1 MAIDSINREV
11 WLSAD
16 GQTWEPRPAVWPTVG
31 YLLAPPG
38 VAMGRSTIMILGELE
53 EDADG
58 NNWEQVLAV
67 GTIEP

>member
-1 MAIDSINREV
+1 MLRRTGT
-11 WLSAD
+11 L
-16 GQTWEPRPAVWPTVG
+16 PATRMRH
-31 YLLAPPG
+31 LAVARGWGPG
-38 VAMGRSTIMILGELE
+38 PSVAMGRSTIMILGERE

>member
-1 MAIDSINREV
+1 
-11 WLSAD
+11 
-16 GQTWEPRPAVWPTVG
+16 
-31 YLLAPPG
+31 
-38 VAMGRSTIMILGELE
+38 MGRSTIMILGERE